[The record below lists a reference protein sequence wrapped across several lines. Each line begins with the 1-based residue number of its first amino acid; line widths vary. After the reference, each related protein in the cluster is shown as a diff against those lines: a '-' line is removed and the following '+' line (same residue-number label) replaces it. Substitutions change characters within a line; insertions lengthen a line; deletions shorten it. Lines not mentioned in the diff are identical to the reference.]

1 MTQFRTPVSRETR
14 TESRTESRTEILA
27 VLVDVLEKVLDQ
39 YGLDDSEITED
50 TTFHDDLGL
59 ESIDLVA
66 VGQMLAEHY
75 GEQVNLAAF
84 LAEKDLD
91 DVIGI
96 TVGDLVS
103 FVESSTAG
111 SAAAGH

>member
-1 MTQFRTPVSRETR
+1 MKEQAVARQ
-14 TESRTESRTEILA
+14 EILSELTA
-27 VLVDVLEKVLDQ
+27 ILEKVLDQ
-39 YGLDDSEITED
+39 YGLDDAEITEE

-66 VGQMLAEHY
+66 VGQHLADRY
-75 GEQVNLAAF
+75 GERVNLAAY

-103 FVESSTAG
+103 FVEG
-111 SAAAGH
+111 SLAWR

>member
-1 MTQFRTPVSRETR
+1 MTQFRTPVSRET
-14 TESRTESRTEILA
+14 RTEILA

-103 FVESSTAG
+103 FVESSTSG
-111 SAAAGH
+111 SGAESDTAGH